1 MCTHLYAC
9 TLHIHTLTCT
19 HTTQMHA
26 CIVCTTPM
34 AHHTLI
40 CRHTLVHTDA
50 CSHTH
55 ACSIHSHK
63 TCVYAHTFTCMCMP
77 HTSCTCAHLYT
88 HIFTQVRMCPLTHLH
103 AHILTHTCT
112 QGHTHTHLSTAES
125 RTQVHRVD
133 GQHQKQRERAHSIAA
148 QSQSTDNLE
157 NIPTLRLV
165 LSTGSPGPLVVL
177 FTATCLCNV

>member
-112 QGHTHTHLSTAES
+112 QGHTHTHIFPLLRVEPESIGLMVSTKNKEGT
-125 RTQVHRVD
+125 RHRCTEPEHR
-133 GQHQKQRERAHSIAA
+133 QLREHPHSSAGSFHR
-148 QSQSTDNLE
+148 QSWAS
-157 NIPTLRLV
+157 
-165 LSTGSPGPLVVL
+165 GGPLHSHLLV
-177 FTATCLCNV
+177 